1 MYYGISTANLLI
13 SRGETLANEDTRNKA
28 MGEAYFLRG
37 YNYYRLFAQ
46 YGGVVIQ
53 TTPPEGVVRN
63 FSRSSAEETLNQ
75 VIADLEEATNYCRQP
90 NGVAMV
96 HGLNILLLISWL
108 KHCCIV
114 SRNVVQTGTLHILQ
128 KPI

>member
-1 MYYGISTANLLI
+1 MKIHVI
-13 SRGETLANEDTRNKA
+13 KQV
-28 MGEAYFLRG
+28 GEAYFLRG

-75 VIADLEEATNYCRQP
+75 VIADLEEAYKLLPTTKWRG
-90 NGVAMV
+90 NGTWTKYTAAQFL
-96 HGLNILLLISWL
+96 G
-108 KHCCIV
+108 
-114 SRNVVQTGTLHILQ
+114 
-128 KPI
+128 